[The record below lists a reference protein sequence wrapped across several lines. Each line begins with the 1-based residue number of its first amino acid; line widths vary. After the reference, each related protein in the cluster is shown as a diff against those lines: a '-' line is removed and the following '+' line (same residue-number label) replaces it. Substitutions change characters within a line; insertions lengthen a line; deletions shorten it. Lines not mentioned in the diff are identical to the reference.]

1 MHVLSTLVR
10 SNGPVNLL
18 VYLVLLFSL
27 SVGGCTLPR
36 DMTDAKPEKVSAWDD
51 SLSFQYN
58 DSIQAGSYLEVTI
71 QNRTKQPLIF
81 LHPYE
86 LEVFSCA
93 NDTSKVRTLYCPC
106 NASCVAPKDELIIPA
121 HKSYTFQW
129 HAVERWCETDPEN
142 NLQRIEKK
150 RFPEAGNYFLQLHF
164 KKGDSIHARQLGFT
178 IYH

>member
-1 MHVLSTLVR
+1 MHVLNTLVR

-106 NASCVAPKDELIIPA
+106 NASCVAPSDELKIPG
-121 HKSYTFQW
+121 HKSYTLKW
-129 HAVERWCETDPEN
+129 LAAERWCETDEEN
-142 NLQRIEKK
+142 KLLRIERKEL
-150 RFPEAGNYFLQLHF
+150 PQAGSYFLLVHI
-164 KKGDSIHARQLGFT
+164 KKGDSVHAKQLVFT